1 MPDDFLWIAAPHG
14 STKEVVQST
23 RYRWENS
30 QRGSDPFV
38 IIQHTESGCGR
49 FVWEGESWEVPAGH
63 AFIALVPEA
72 SSYSSL
78 EGASNPW
85 EFGWINLYGDLAMSL
100 CRALRAAYGPVLPLP
115 LKSTP
120 ASLFQSLVAQA
131 ERRVVQDPSD
141 VSTAC
146 FAFLMEW
153 KRVLDR
159 PAGRDPVETAKR
171 ICHTRYREPIGI
183 KELALQTGLSRE
195 HLTRLFTE
203 KVGSSPARYL
213 RELRLEAVREF
224 VATSSGT
231 MKEAALRC
239 GFPSAKALRRALNS
253 RP

>member
-1 MPDDFLWIAAPHG
+1 
-14 STKEVVQST
+14 
-23 RYRWENS
+23 
-30 QRGSDPFV
+30 
-38 IIQHTESGCGR
+38 
-49 FVWEGESWEVPAGH
+49 
-63 AFIALVPEA
+63 
-72 SSYSSL
+72 
-78 EGASNPW
+78 
-85 EFGWINLYGDLAMSL
+85 
-100 CRALRAAYGPVLPLP
+100 
-115 LKSTP
+115 
-120 ASLFQSLVAQA
+120 
-131 ERRVVQDPSD
+131 
-141 VSTAC
+141 
-146 FAFLMEW
+146 MEW

-171 ICHTRYREPIGI
+171 ICHTRYREPVAI

-253 RP
+253 RA